1 MAICNV
7 KHPIKDTVKADNSTY
22 SSNKIESLIHSATE
36 LPETGIEDAGDVL
49 MVNDEGEWA
58 KGEII
63 IPQELPTPAAA
74 DIGKIVSVVSDG
86 DEGAEYSLENA
97 PTEVPV
103 PAVADSGKVIS
114 VNASGEYEL
123 TTPASGGVSIVDF
136 RIRDDYDH
144 LDQKVFYDNTKT
156 LQDVIDAIEA
166 GNIVRLYDSS
176 SALYLTLTQYFKY
189 IDPDPSESYV
199 SMSFSATRP
208 ATWATPIVP
217 KTICVYVEM
226 EPFTGTHFNV
236 VDA

>member
-1 MAICNV
+1 MAIENV
-7 KHPIKDTVKADNSTY
+7 RHPIKDTVKADNSTY

-63 IPQELPTPAAA
+63 IPQEVPTPTSEN
-74 DIGKIVSVVSDG
+74 IGKVVTVVSDG

-123 TTPASGGVSIVDF
+123 KTPAKADFDSYEVKKTAGVSTYNLMD
-136 RIRDDYDH
+136 
-144 LDQKVFYDNTKT
+144 TT
-156 LQDVIDAIEA
+156 
-166 GNIVRLYDSS
+166 VRGDEL
-176 SALYLTLTQYFKY
+176 LNYFKRTY
-189 IDPDPSESYV
+189 LQVLDADTMNTILLRGEMIYNNPLPTVRYSAITYVNSHVYYKYMDIDITA
-199 SMSFSATRP
+199 SAPLRG
-208 ATWATPIVP
+208 IVFNSV
-217 KTICVYVEM
+217 TIL
-226 EPFTGTHFNV
+226 
-236 VDA
+236 

>member
-36 LPETGIEDAGDVL
+36 LPETGVEDAGDVL

-63 IPQELPTPAAA
+63 VPQELPTPAAA

-86 DEGAEYSLENA
+86 DEGAEYGLENA

-114 VNASGEYEL
+114 VNSSGAYVLKKPDKATFDSYSVSKTAGVSTYEL
-123 TTPASGGVSIVDF
+123 SDTTVDGATLLNYYQ
-136 RIRDDYDH
+136 RTYLSV
-144 LDQKVFYDNTKT
+144 LDNDTNETILMRGEKLYNAPLPTVRYS
-156 LQDVIDAIEA
+156 AITYV
-166 GNIVRLYDSS
+166 NSHTY
-176 SALYLTLTQYFKY
+176 YKY
-189 IDPDPSESYV
+189 IDIDV
-199 SMSFSATRP
+199 TKMA
-208 ATWATPIVP
+208 PIKGLTLNSV
-217 KTICVYVEM
+217 TIV
-226 EPFTGTHFNV
+226 
-236 VDA
+236 